1 MNIIDLLPTL
11 SYTCLYFY
19 KQYHKR
25 IYQEDITIPDVIFNE
40 VKSSIYNKYMNV
52 RESIKKW
59 YEDNELLDTGP
70 EEVCDIQVC
79 PYPFGVIY
87 LLEDHVPSFDDVE
100 KVIDAYFQ
108 VHENYFI
115 TTQPINIL
123 SIGYNPLEN
132 SVNFDLRWVKDIINL
147 YKY

>member
-11 SYTCLYFY
+11 SYACLYFY
-19 KQYHKR
+19 KQYYKR

>member
-100 KVIDAYFQ
+100 KVINAYFR